1 MNEQVTDISQ
11 VFKRLTSEMASM
23 REIMDAMHTEKVNLR
38 RTVEKLWA
46 ENRTLRKRLEKYE
59 GSEKNSSNV
68 STPRAK
74 DSTNLYLS
82 DNQ

>member
-38 RTVEKLWA
+38 RTVEKLRA

-59 GSEKNSSNV
+59 GPEKKSNNSS
-68 STPRAK
+68 TP
-74 DSTNLYLS
+74 LS
-82 DNQ
+82 KEPCISAVGGV